1 MKRTPFFL
9 PLATALLLPCG
20 AWAQSY
26 GSSGAVNA
34 TTTLEIFGAPTQTI
48 SNVDNFSFIHQPEAL
63 QPYRLDERAT
73 VGGSV
78 GNATALFE
86 GSIGTLKA
94 YSSAAYAYGYDA
106 QGHGLFR
113 GYASATAQ
121 GSFSDTVL
129 VGGAGLALGTPV
141 NYRVEFRIDGTLSS
155 PSFEIGG
162 FLNASAGA
170 SARLTDLQSGQ
181 QVSFIW
187 DASRQ
192 TVGLYTLTLATQVGH
207 SLQFT
212 GSLATSAG
220 VTHYAQT
227 GRSAEADFY
236 HSAYYALA
244 PSVAGLNT
252 VGASGHEFAV
262 SNVPEPASWALFGAG
277 LLALLL
283 LLRQSHPLQGEPA

>member
-1 MKRTPFFL
+1 MKRVPLFNFLAAAALL
-9 PLATALLLPCG
+9 PLSAL
-20 AWAQSY
+20 AQSY
-26 GSSGAVNA
+26 GASGAVNA

-48 SNVDNFSFIHQPEAL
+48 SNVDSFSFIHQPEAL
-63 QPYRLDERAT
+63 QPHGLNEVAT

-78 GNATALFE
+78 GSARALFE
-86 GSIGTLKA
+86 GAIGTLKA

-121 GSFSDTVL
+121 GSFADTVL
-129 VGGAGLALGTPV
+129 VGGAGLRLGTPV

-162 FLNASAGA
+162 FLNASAVA

-181 QVSFIW
+181 EVSLNW

-192 TVGLYTLTLATQVGH
+192 AVGLYTLTLATQVGH

-283 LLRQSHPLQGEPA
+283 SRSRSPARA